1 MSKNDSF
8 RYIKFYNYINLF
20 LLLLNKNKLLLL
32 YYISVDLINKV
43 TILKEIKTNVVH
55 CTLCKLCY
63 GRKNAVPGCGNL
75 NTKILFVGEAPGK
88 TEDKIGLPFI
98 GFAGKILEE
107 SLEKAGLNRADV
119 YITNVVKCRP
129 PNNRVP
135 DKDEIFTCLQYLKRE
150 IQIISPSIVCILGA
164 TALKSLLN
172 LNSLQSYHGK
182 IIICDKIKY
191 FITYHP
197 AATIYNNTLRELFFN
212 EINMVVNMVKK

>member
-1 MSKNDSF
+1 
-8 RYIKFYNYINLF
+8 
-20 LLLLNKNKLLLL
+20 
-32 YYISVDLINKV
+32 LINKV
-43 TILKEIKTNVVH
+43 TIFEEIKTNVVH